1 MCQIELLSFAVQNQ
15 WLVCLSSLLQ
25 LFAFYEGIFTSFIT
39 RYKSTFYLI
48 ILNKTTQNIA
58 KNQDNRFFIFYGF
71 ETANSRWQ
79 CFVWK
84 KKTLK
89 WINRDSVILSIL
101 IFSVFSSVPRA
112 ADFFLQ
118 KYNNWPSSHKQKQG
132 LRAEINII
140 GALSEATTLLRRS
153 KHNTNT
159 CLRKKIP
166 RVGRNFIFIFA
177 FLILLFRISKL
188 LIVFLKCR
196 RAPLTRL
203 CTTDGGNWNYGGVNR
218 EGNNKYFEKK
228 RQWRKRHTVPF
239 AIYRRVFRISQR
251 LSVFLVQL

>member
-1 MCQIELLSFAVQNQ
+1 MLKTKITDSLSFMDSKQQTADGIV
-15 WLVCLSSLLQ
+15 
-25 LFAFYEGIFTSFIT
+25 LFE
-39 RYKSTFYLI
+39 
-48 ILNKTTQNIA
+48 
-58 KNQDNRFFIFYGF
+58 
-71 ETANSRWQ
+71 
-79 CFVWK
+79 K
-84 KKTLK
+84 KKHL
-89 WINRDSVILSIL
+89 WINRDSVILSKT
-101 IFSVFSSVPRA
+101 IFFVVLSIFFSSKGCRC
-112 ADFFLQ
+112 FLQ
-118 KYNNWPSSHKQKQG
+118 KYKNWPSSHKQKQG

-239 AIYRRVFRISQR
+239 ATYRRVFRISQR